1 MNYNSH
7 PLFMHKQW
15 TWGEGEEEE
24 EEERRVKG
32 MADKLT

>member
-24 EEERRVKG
+24 EERRVKG

>member
-15 TWGEGEEEE
+15 KWGEGEEE